1 LAFCGFLGLPGKSQ
15 TPSDRRTENHGSK
28 GKEPLGFLI
37 IIPLIPIDSR
47 VALVK
52 AIRLFVFYGRE
63 FALGLMIR
71 ALSAALRENCSP
83 C

>member
-52 AIRLFVFYGRE
+52 AIRLFAFYGLE
-63 FALGLMIR
+63 FAKQPSSW
-71 ALSAALRENCSP
+71 ALLATLRDNHKAY
-83 C
+83 

>member
-1 LAFCGFLGLPGKSQ
+1 LG
-15 TPSDRRTENHGSK
+15 TENHGSK

-52 AIRLFVFYGRE
+52 AIRLFAFSGLE
-63 FALGLMIR
+63 FAQQPFGHCRRRCRKIATLIDAMVIIILTPQKEL
-71 ALSAALRENCSP
+71 AP
-83 C
+83 